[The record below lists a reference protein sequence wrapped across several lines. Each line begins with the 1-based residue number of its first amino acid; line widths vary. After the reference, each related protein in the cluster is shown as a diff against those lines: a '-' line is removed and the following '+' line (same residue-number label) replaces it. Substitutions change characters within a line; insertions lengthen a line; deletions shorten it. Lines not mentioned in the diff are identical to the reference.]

1 MKNRPIAITVPNET
15 KNCWDE
21 NLKDR
26 KPTISVKIATISAA
40 EVKIVPFRI
49 AALLASR
56 EKSRRVVLP
65 CGFAFSWSC
74 NSSLILATTCKP

>member
-26 KPTISVKIATISAA
+26 KPTISVKIATIRAA
-40 EVKIVPFRI
+40 EVKIVPLRI
-49 AALLASR
+49 AALLNL

-65 CGFAFSWSC
+65 CGFAFSGPVT
-74 NSSLILATTCKP
+74 LLF